1 MAICP
6 RQSDYGPARR
16 GTRPLVWWLA
26 CAAALPWW
34 VPQTVA
40 AAELWPLTKV
50 KLTVV
55 QWVPLKG
62 DFQSWD
68 AISGEY
74 VIAGDGTVPLPV
86 IGQVSTRGKTT
97 EQVALEVATELKT
110 RLGLLS
116 VPDATIE
123 VVAYPPVYVVGDVST
138 PGAFDFRPGMTVL
151 QALASGGGQRRGAAE
166 QSEKRLQL
174 VSDLHAADEALLR
187 GRARFARLK
196 AEVSGATT
204 ISFPAEVTSHPDA
217 ELAQSVMQEEQ
228 MILEARAREMQR
240 QADSLKELQD
250 LLQREIDTL
259 KARLVD
265 LEQVITNAE
274 QELSGVDTL
283 VKKGIATVSRRS
295 DLERDVA
302 NYRFDRLT
310 QTTAILRAEQA
321 LSQAKREADGLLDAR
336 QTQDALDLQAA
347 QEKLGQLLLQQ
358 ATSQRLLLNID
369 SESVADGQTAALA
382 FTIVRQ
388 GPDKLVELAAD
399 ETTPLLPDDV
409 LKVSTASPKMAPK
422 AEVAASLESV
432 LQLPRLPVASNP
444 SP

>member
-6 RQSDYGPARR
+6 HQPDYDPAGRR
-16 GTRPLVWWLA
+16 SKSLAWWLV

-34 VPQTVA
+34 VPQAVD

-50 KLTVV
+50 KLTVI
-55 QWVPLKG
+55 QWVPVKG
-62 DFQSWD
+62 EFQSWD
-68 AISGEY
+68 AVSGEY

-86 IGQVSTRGKTT
+86 IGQVSTRGKTS
-97 EQVALEVATELKT
+97 EQVALEVATALKN

-123 VVAYPPVYVVGDVST
+123 VVSYPPVYVVGNVST
-138 PGAFDFRPGMTVL
+138 PGAFEFRPGMTVL
-151 QALASGGGQRRGAAE
+151 QALASGGGQRRGPAE
-166 QSEKRLQL
+166 QAEKRLQL

-187 GRARFARLK
+187 SRARFARLK
-196 AEVSGATT
+196 AELSGAKT
-204 ISFPAEVTSHPDA
+204 ISFPAEVTSHPDT

-240 QADSLKELQD
+240 QADSLKELAD
-250 LLQREIDTL
+250 LLEREIDTL

-265 LEQVITNAE
+265 LEQVIATAE
-274 QELSGVDTL
+274 QELSGVESL

-302 NYRFDRLT
+302 SYRFDRLT

-321 LSQAKREADGLLDAR
+321 LSQAKREAAGLLDAR
-336 QTQDALDLQAA
+336 QTQDTLDLQTA

-358 ATSQRLLLNID
+358 ATSQRMLLNID
-369 SESVADGQTAALA
+369 SESVGEGQTASLG

-388 GPDKLVELAAD
+388 GPDKLVELSAD
-399 ETTPLLPDDV
+399 ETTLLLPDDV
-409 LKVSTASPKMAPK
+409 LKVGTGPSRTVPK
-422 AEVAASLESV
+422 AEVAASLGSGSQV
-432 LQLPRLPVASNP
+432 P
-444 SP
+444 SIRSP

>member
-1 MAICP
+1 M
-6 RQSDYGPARR
+6 
-16 GTRPLVWWLA
+16 
-26 CAAALPWW
+26 
-34 VPQTVA
+34 PQTVA

-382 FTIVRQ
+382 FSIVRQ

-409 LKVSTASPKMAPK
+409 LKVSTASPRTAPK